1 MSDIK
6 NGPAEKEAPDSKKQI
21 REKRKAISKWPV
33 VLAVFCAAAAIFMLS
48 YRYYAQEKARRL
60 TEAGNAA
67 KASGLAGTPSNGIIE
82 LDGKK
87 IQKKHFNSRDSLYWR
102 GYERGYAAANRVR
115 SSGAGGRPFSC
126 GAGYGQRYGQDF
138 NDSPGHDDGDN
149 AF

>member
-82 LDGKK
+82 LDGKNTEETLQFARFSVLAW
-87 IQKKHFNSRDSLYWR
+87 IRA
-102 GYERGYAAANRVR
+102 GIC
-115 SSGAGGRPFSC
+115 SSKPRPE
-126 GAGYGQRYGQDF
+126 
-138 NDSPGHDDGDN
+138 
-149 AF
+149 

>member
-60 TEAGNAA
+60 TEAEC
-67 KASGLAGTPSNGIIE
+67 SQSLRTC
-82 LDGKK
+82 
-87 IQKKHFNSRDSLYWR
+87 RDAVKR
-102 GYERGYAAANRVR
+102 N
-115 SSGAGGRPFSC
+115 
-126 GAGYGQRYGQDF
+126 
-138 NDSPGHDDGDN
+138 N
-149 AF
+149 